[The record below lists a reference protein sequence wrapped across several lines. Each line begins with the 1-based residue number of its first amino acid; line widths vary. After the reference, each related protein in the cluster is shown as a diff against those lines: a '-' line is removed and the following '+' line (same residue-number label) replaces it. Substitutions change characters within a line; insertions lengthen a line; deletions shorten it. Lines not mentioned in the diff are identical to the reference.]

1 MGSDHSSSSS
11 PWVKAAVMDAPGK
24 MRVAQFPLPSV
35 PDDAALLDVSLCGIC
50 GTDKHIY
57 MDQVR
62 SHPFGMPTRFPIIPG
77 HEVVGTLAE
86 ISPKAA
92 KRMSLTGVALKQG
105 DRVVP
110 VVDLRCDECVGC
122 KMHPGWPS
130 CERGE
135 TYGW

>member
-77 HEVVGTLAE
+77 HEVVGSLE
-86 ISPKAA
+86 KIGDKASR
-92 KRMSLTGVALKQG
+92 RMNLTGAGGPLQPG

-110 VVDLRCDECVGC
+110 VVDLRCEECVGC
-122 KMHPGWPS
+122 KMHP
-130 CERGE
+130 
-135 TYGW
+135 